1 MVKVKELRRKTKSGW
16 SLYLDYINNGKRK
29 QERTGLMLLNG
40 KDTRT
45 KLHNK
50 EVMIRYTY
58 MQVEKEKQLMDGIA
72 SVPLP
77 VRRQKIDF
85 ILFIKKYMELNPSKE
100 RRDTAT
106 LRKLI
111 AFNGSDKLPITEVT
125 EEYLRRFKN
134 YLESVLSG
142 ETPYD
147 YFKYLKMV
155 IKQATKEG
163 WFSTNPAEDI
173 KVSRK
178 SNEPKSSLTIEEL
191 KILVNTECPN
201 EVVKRAFLFSCLT
214 GLRYC
219 DIRVLRWSN
228 ISEDNIL
235 KIVQVKTNHPLT
247 LSLVDD
253 AVKFAGKRGDKNDLI
268 FPLPTG
274 NGTNKCLRA
283 WLKNAGIDKHITYH
297 SARHSFATNLTISG
311 VDILLTSAAMGH
323 KSLKETPR
331 YIRLDDQQVN
341 NAVSRMQSITG

>member
-1 MVKVKELRRKTKSGW
+1 MTKVHIWERRTKKGF
-16 SLYLDYINNGKRK
+16 SLYLDYRVNGERIK
-29 QERTGLMLLNG
+29 ERTGLTLLNG
-40 KDTRT
+40 KDTVT
-45 KLHNK
+45 KQRNK
-50 EVMIRYTY
+50 EVMIRMRY
-58 MQVEKEKQLMDGIA
+58 MVVDKEKQLMDGLAAI
-72 SVPLP
+72 PLP
-77 VRRQKIDF
+77 VRRQKVDF
-85 ILFIKKYMELNPSKE
+85 IQFFKNYMEVNPSKE

-111 AFNGSDKLPITEVT
+111 TFNGGDKLPITEVT
-125 EEYLRRFKN
+125 EDYLRRFKN
-134 YLESVLSG
+134 FLESKLSG

-163 WFSTNPAEDI
+163 WFATNPAEDI

-191 KILVNTECPN
+191 KILVYADCPN

-253 AVKFAGKRGDKNDLI
+253 AVKFAGERGDKNDLV

-274 NGTNKCLRA
+274 NGTNKSLKA

-297 SARHSFATNLTISG
+297 CSRHSFATNLTISG

-331 YIRLDDQQVN
+331 YIRLDNQQVN
-341 NAVSRMQSITG
+341 NAVFKMQPIG

>member
-1 MVKVKELRRKTKSGW
+1 MSKVNEYRRKTKKGW
-16 SLYLDYINNGKRK
+16 SLYLDYTINGKRAQK
-29 QERTGLMLLNG
+29 RTGLMLLDG
-40 KDTRT
+40 KDTAT
-45 KLHNK
+45 KQHNK
-50 EVMIRYTY
+50 EVMIRFQY
-58 MQVEKEKQLMDGIA
+58 MLVEKQKQLMDGIA
-72 SVPLP
+72 VIPLP
-77 VRRQKIDF
+77 VRRQKVDF
-85 ILFIKKYMELNPSKE
+85 IQFFKNYMEVNPSKE

-111 AFNGSDKLPITEVT
+111 AFNGGDKLPITEVN
-125 EEYLRRFKN
+125 EDYLRRFKN
-134 YLESVLSG
+134 YLESKLSG

-163 WFSTNPAEDI
+163 WFAINPAEDI

-191 KILVNTECPN
+191 KILVNTDCPN
-201 EVVKRAFLFSCLT
+201 EIVKRAFLFSCLT

-235 KIVQVKTNHPLT
+235 KIVQVKTTHPLT
-247 LSLVDD
+247 LSLVED
-253 AVKFAGKRGDKNDLI
+253 AVRFAGTRGNKNDLI

-274 NGTNKCLRA
+274 NGTNKSIKA

-331 YIRLDDQQVN
+331 YIRLVEQQVN
-341 NAVSRMQSITG
+341 DAVFKMQPIG